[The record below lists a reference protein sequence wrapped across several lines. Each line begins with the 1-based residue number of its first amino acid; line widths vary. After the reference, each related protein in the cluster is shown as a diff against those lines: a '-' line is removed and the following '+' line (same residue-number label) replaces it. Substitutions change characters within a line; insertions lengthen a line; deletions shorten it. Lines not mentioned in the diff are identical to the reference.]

1 MTKKTL
7 HRLLL
12 HNDLPAFIEQSFYT
26 LNPGAKYLIGGHIY
40 AMAYALERVARGE
53 IKRLIITVPPRHL
66 KSHSISVA
74 FVAWLMG
81 LDPTRRIIAA
91 SYAMDLAQD
100 FSLQTRKVMEAPWY
114 REVFPGTTLD
124 PKKTTLQELRTTK
137 NGYRLATSAGG
148 TLTGKGGDLII
159 IDDPMKAADAH
170 SEIARKNVID
180 WFTTTVLSR
189 LNDPKNDAI
198 IVVAQRLHAEDLPG
212 YLLDQGGW
220 VHLNLPAIAVA
231 DQSVPI
237 TNEKDWGRQ
246 KGTALQP
253 NRLDLKELA
262 QLKNELGSGTFETQ
276 YQQNPSPPEGNFVK
290 LAWFDRYATPK
301 PLDQYDMIIQSWD
314 TAIEVGEQNDYSAC
328 VTCGLHADGI
338 DILHVYR
345 QRLAYPELRK
355 AVIGLKEKFKAEIV
369 IVEKAG
375 SGASLYQDLRCQG
388 LGWIYLMSPTVDK
401 ISRLAQQSAKIEM
414 GLIALPKSAPWLEA
428 FEGETAAFPNG
439 KYDDQV
445 DALSQL
451 LKALDCRTSPL
462 YGLSIYQSP
471 KWLWAAAKEA

>member
-1 MTKKTL
+1 MTKKIL

-12 HNDLPAFIEQSFYT
+12 RSDLAAFIEQSFYT
-26 LNPGAKYLIGGHIY
+26 LNPGTKYLIGGHIY
-40 AMAYALERVARGE
+40 AIAYALQQVVRGE

-66 KSHSISVA
+66 KSQSVSVA
-74 FVAWLMG
+74 FVARLLG

-114 REVFPGTTLD
+114 REVFPGTILD
-124 PKKTTLQELRTTK
+124 PKKTTLQEIRTTK

-148 TLTGKGGDLII
+148 TLTSKGGDLII

-170 SEIARKNVID
+170 SEVARKNVID

-189 LNDPKNDAI
+189 LNDPNSDAI

-212 YLLDQGGW
+212 YLLEQGGW
-220 VHLNLPAIAVA
+220 EHLNLPAIAIG

-237 TNEKDWGRQ
+237 TDEKDWGRR

-253 NRLDLKELA
+253 NRLGLKELA
-262 QLKNELGSGTFETQ
+262 QRKKELGSATFETQ
-276 YQQNPSPPEGNFVK
+276 YQQNPAPPEGNFVK
-290 LAWFDRYATPK
+290 LAWFDRFAAPK
-301 PLDQYDMIIQSWD
+301 PLDHYEMIIQSWD
-314 TAIEVGEQNDYSAC
+314 TAIEVGEKNDYSVC
-328 VTCGLHADGI
+328 ITCGIHAEGI
-338 DILHVYR
+338 DLLHVYR
-345 QRLAYPELRK
+345 ERLAYPELRK
-355 AVIGLKEKFKAEIV
+355 ATMGLKEKFNAKIV

-375 SGASLYQDLRCQG
+375 SGASLWQDLKGQR
-388 LGWIYLMSPTVDK
+388 LNWIYLMSPTADK
-401 ISRLAQQSAKIEM
+401 ITRLAQQSAKIEM
-414 GLIALPKSAPWLEA
+414 GLIALPKTAPWLET

-471 KWLWAAAKEA
+471 KWLWAAAKDG